1 MIFSPVQV
9 LLLAVAALGSASC
22 QDSPLYQQDKALGDF
37 QDRTL
42 QQQDKTLAKWGVRGQ
57 RFSMIQEMG
66 NSLEAMNL
74 VELTTDHEYRD
85 EEGQDNFV
93 NIDSVKARHPIG
105 RDGDGEQLTR
115 SARRAVVRL
124 GSDNRPYLFYADTK
138 VVRKVKV
145 RTEKKVQAAPLDVR
159 MTPEEPRRQEEP
171 RRRPRLV
178 LINDQG
184 QAMAPK
190 LMHLNERIKPIYTFK
205 SR

>member
-1 MIFSPVQV
+1 M
-9 LLLAVAALGSASC
+9 LAVAALGSASC
-22 QDSPLYQQDKALGDF
+22 QDSPLHLHDKTLDDF
-37 QDRTL
+37 QDSPLYHR
-42 QQQDKTLAKWGVRGQ
+42 DKTLAKWGVRGI
-57 RFSMIQEMG
+57 RLAMIQEMG
-66 NSLEAMNL
+66 SSLETMNL
-74 VELTTDHEYRD
+74 VEVTTGHEYKD
-85 EEGQDNFV
+85 EEGEDNFV

-105 RDGDGEQLTR
+105 RGGDGAQLTR

-124 GSDNRPYLFYADTK
+124 GADNRPYLFYADTK

-145 RTEKKVQAAPLDVR
+145 RTEKKVPAAPLDVR
-159 MTPEEPRRQEEP
+159 MTPEEPRRQGEPRRQEEP